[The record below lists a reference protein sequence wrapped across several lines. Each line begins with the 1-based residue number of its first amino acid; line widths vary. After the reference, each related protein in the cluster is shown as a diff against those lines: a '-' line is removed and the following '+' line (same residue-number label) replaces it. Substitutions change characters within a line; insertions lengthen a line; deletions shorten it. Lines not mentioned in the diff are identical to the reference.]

1 MRNSKR
7 CIRTGRSLRAL
18 LSNIQMALFKTD
30 LEIGAQYSLL
40 GQNQDVAQT
49 VFSMIADEYQRTEQ
63 RILEISGNQSLMA
76 DTPSIALSLSRRNPY
91 LVPLNNIQIALLRRY
106 KSEQSSVEEKEIW
119 LPELL
124 NSINA
129 IAAGMR
135 NTG

>member
-1 MRNSKR
+1 
-7 CIRTGRSLRAL
+7 
-18 LSNIQMALFKTD
+18 
-30 LEIGAQYSLL
+30 
-40 GQNQDVAQT
+40 
-49 VFSMIADEYQRTEQ
+49 MIADEYQRTEQ

-106 KSEQSSVEEKEIW
+106 KSEQSTAEEKEIW

>member
-1 MRNSKR
+1 
-7 CIRTGRSLRAL
+7 
-18 LSNIQMALFKTD
+18 
-30 LEIGAQYSLL
+30 L
-40 GQNQDVAQT
+40 GQNHEIAQT
-49 VFSMIADEYQRTEQ
+49 VYTLIADEYRRAEQ

-106 KSEQSSVEEKEIW
+106 KSEQNSEEEKALW

-129 IAAGMR
+129 IAAGLR

>member
-1 MRNSKR
+1 
-7 CIRTGRSLRAL
+7 
-18 LSNIQMALFKTD
+18 
-30 LEIGAQYSLL
+30 
-40 GQNQDVAQT
+40 
-49 VFSMIADEYQRTEQ
+49 MIADEYQRTEQ

-106 KSEQSSVEEKEIW
+106 KSEHSSAEEKEIW

>member
-1 MRNSKR
+1 
-7 CIRTGRSLRAL
+7 
-18 LSNIQMALFKTD
+18 MALFKTD
-30 LEIGAQYSLL
+30 LDIGSQYSLL
-40 GQNQDVAQT
+40 AQDQDIAQA
-49 VFSMIADEYQRTEQ
+49 VYGLISEEYKRTEQ
-63 RILEISGNQSLMA
+63 RILEISGNPSLMA
-76 DTPSIALSLSRRNPY
+76 DTPTIALSLARRTPY

-106 KSEQSSVEEKEIW
+106 KSEGVSDEEKEVW

>member
-1 MRNSKR
+1 MYQNWPFFK
-7 CIRTGRSLRAL
+7 AL
-18 LSNIQMALFKTD
+18 VSNIQMALTKTD
-30 LEIGAQYSLL
+30 LDIGAQYSLL
-40 GQNQDVAQT
+40 GQNQQVAQT
-49 VFSMIADEYQRTEQ
+49 VYTLIADEYKRAEQ
-63 RILEISGNQSLMA
+63 RILEISCNQTLMA

-106 KSEQSSVEEKEIW
+106 KSEQSSEEEKALW

-129 IAAGMR
+129 IAAGLR

>member
-1 MRNSKR
+1 
-7 CIRTGRSLRAL
+7 
-18 LSNIQMALFKTD
+18 MALFKTD
-30 LEIGAQYSLL
+30 LKIGAQYSLL
-40 GQNQDVAQT
+40 GQDQKVAQT
-49 VFSMIADEYQRTEQ
+49 VYKLIADEYMRSEQ
-63 RILEISGNQSLMA
+63 RILEISGNPSLMA
-76 DTPSIALSLSRRNPY
+76 DTPTIALSLKRRNPY

-106 KSEQSSVEEKEIW
+106 KSDKVPDEEKEIW